1 MATYS
6 VGQILNTRNTIC
18 EETGEEVFEFSP
30 TPTEISMQTWNG
42 FFRDRIKPISVNVL
56 PEDII
61 PWLKKYQAF
70 FDASDNVKEE
80 FDPFAAFENM
90 ADQQE
95 SRNGN
100 DYC

>member
-30 TPTEISMQTWNG
+30 TSSEIAVQTWNEFYG
-42 FFRDRIKPISVNVL
+42 EDRIKPISVSVL
-56 PEDII
+56 PKHII

-70 FDASDNVKEE
+70 FDAN
-80 FDPFAAFENM
+80 
-90 ADQQE
+90 
-95 SRNGN
+95 
-100 DYC
+100 